1 MQLRLGPPS
10 FQTLSTEIER
20 LLPSHHW
27 LLQGDKFAQVQLTWD
42 QDTRL
47 NNSLDNLDDLLI
59 LGFNG
64 SQWEIIPAS
73 ITTNLASENALSSL
87 MAGALISD
95 NMIDLGQYEAL
106 AMGSRRPNTALQVS
120 QAITPN
126 GEGINDVWFIDNID
140 RYPSARIWVFNR
152 WGKEVFYSAGN
163 YFNQWNATYNNNTK
177 PLPEAPYFYRIDQDN
192 DGTIDL
198 EGWLYINR

>member
-10 FQTLSTEIER
+10 FQILSTEIER

-64 SQWEIIPAS
+64 SQCEIIPAS
-73 ITTNLASENALSSL
+73 ITTNLAKP
-87 MAGALISD
+87 
-95 NMIDLGQYEAL
+95 
-106 AMGSRRPNTALQVS
+106 R
-120 QAITPN
+120 QARKIT
-126 GEGINDVWFIDNID
+126 
-140 RYPSARIWVFNR
+140 
-152 WGKEVFYSAGN
+152 
-163 YFNQWNATYNNNTK
+163 
-177 PLPEAPYFYRIDQDN
+177 
-192 DGTIDL
+192 L
-198 EGWLYINR
+198 E

>member
-27 LLQGDKFAQVQLTWD
+27 LFQGDKFAQVQLTWD

-87 MAGALISD
+87 TAGALISD

-106 AMGSRRPNTALQVS
+106 AMGSRRPNTA
-120 QAITPN
+120 
-126 GEGINDVWFIDNID
+126 
-140 RYPSARIWVFNR
+140 
-152 WGKEVFYSAGN
+152 
-163 YFNQWNATYNNNTK
+163 
-177 PLPEAPYFYRIDQDN
+177 
-192 DGTIDL
+192 
-198 EGWLYINR
+198 